1 MFGIHF
7 SENVPQNYRDWRA
20 TDNKLYTAFAWELI
34 ERGVMLEP
42 DSREPWFI
50 CEAHQEMDL
59 SWLEDVAQQAISAA
73 QEASQP

>member
-7 SENVPQNYRDWRA
+7 TPQVPANYRDWRM
-20 TDNKLYTAFAWELI
+20 TDTELYRRFAWELI

-50 CEAHQEMDL
+50 CEAHQ
-59 SWLEDVAQQAISAA
+59 SVHFAWLEDMATRAIQAA
-73 QEASQP
+73 QSSP